1 MDTRPL
7 FEHFGD
13 FFQEMKLHDTVK
25 NVLFESK
32 LCDASS
38 IYVKAI
44 LWLDE
49 SRAA

>member
-1 MDTRPL
+1 MKASL
-7 FEHFGD
+7 SKAI
-13 FFQEMKLHDTVK
+13 QEMKLHDTVK